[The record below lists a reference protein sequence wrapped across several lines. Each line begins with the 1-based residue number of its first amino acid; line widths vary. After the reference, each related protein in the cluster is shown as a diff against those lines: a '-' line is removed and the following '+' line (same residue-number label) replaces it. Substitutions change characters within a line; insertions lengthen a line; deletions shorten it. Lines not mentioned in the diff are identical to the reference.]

1 METTKYRPSSMASSP
16 SKGKPL
22 EMHSINVSNFGEV
35 FRGARHLE
43 DIKMPKRLSKF
54 AKVIPRKKSSM
65 LQPSNKIHV
74 TKSVSLGMHKYGHAY
89 LFFI

>member
-22 EMHSINVSNFGEV
+22 EMHSINVSNFGGG
-35 FRGARHLE
+35 FRRARHLE

-54 AKVIPRKKSSM
+54 AKAKNPVCYNHQIKNM
-65 LQPSNKIHV
+65 
-74 TKSVSLGMHKYGHAY
+74 
-89 LFFI
+89 